1 MYRLLSFGLLGSVGL
16 GWALL
21 VVTLFSVI
29 WNNLAV
35 SEGRALSHATLTELR
50 KHGGATAA
58 SLFGL
63 VSSYMNRSIYKY
75 VQGYQNSLARRSG
88 VPRPT
93 RATGKQA

>member
-29 WNNLAV
+29 CNNLAV
-35 SEGRALSHATLTELR
+35 T
-50 KHGGATAA
+50 TAA